1 MDIKQLE
8 TFIAIA
14 KYESF
19 SKAAE
24 SLFLTQPTVS
34 NHIANLEKEL
44 DTSLVNRSNRKIALT
59 PSGKILYDYAKS
71 MINLKKDA
79 TLELSKFQGKM
90 IGHIEI
96 ASSTIPEQ
104 YLLPDILYGFHQTYK
119 EITYNLIH
127 FDSKE
132 VVEGILKGDI
142 DFGFVGAKSFH
153 KQLEYLQLV
162 EDEIVLVT
170 PNTQP
175 FASWP
180 EEVSLS
186 EALKHSYI
194 FREEGSGSRKLVE
207 EALEKQDLGIN
218 ALKTVAYIENTESI
232 KQCIRRGLGLSFLS
246 KYAIADEIRYGL
258 LKSFRIKEVSLF
270 RHFYFVYHKNRT
282 ASPLDREFQEFI
294 KAHFHLS

>member
-24 SLFLTQPTVS
+24 SLYLTQPTVS

-44 DTSLVNRSNRKIALT
+44 NTNLVNRSNRKISLT

-71 MINLKKDA
+71 MITLKKDA
-79 TLELSKFQGKM
+79 ALELSKFQGKM

-104 YLLPDILYGFHQTYK
+104 YILPEILHGFHQQYP

-153 KQLEYLQLV
+153 KQLEYLRLV
-162 EDEIVLVT
+162 EDEILLVT
-170 PNTQP
+170 PNTEP
-175 FASWP
+175 FSSWP
-180 EEVSLS
+180 EEIDLS
-186 EALKHSYI
+186 EALEHSYI

-207 EALEKQDLGIN
+207 EVLEQKELRLS
-218 ALKTVAYIENTESI
+218 ALKTIAFIENTEAI
-232 KQCIRRGLGLSFLS
+232 KQCVRRGLGLSFLS
-246 KYAIADEIRYGL
+246 KYAVADEVRYGL
-258 LKSFRIKEVSLF
+258 LKSFRIKEVSLS
-270 RHFYFVYHKNRT
+270 RHFYFVHHKNRT
-282 ASPLDREFQEFI
+282 ASPLDREFQQFI
-294 KAHFHLS
+294 KAHFRLS

>member
-1 MDIKQLE
+1 MDIRQLE

-14 KYESF
+14 KYQSF

-44 DTSLVNRSNRKIALT
+44 DTNLVNRSNRKIALT

-71 MINLKKDA
+71 IINLKKDA
-79 TLELSKFQGKM
+79 ALELSKFQGKM

-104 YLLPDILYGFHQTYK
+104 YLLPEILYGFHQAYS
-119 EITYNLIH
+119 EITYNLVH

-132 VVEGILKGDI
+132 VVEGILKGEI

-162 EDEIVLVT
+162 EDEILLVT
-170 PNTQP
+170 PNIEP
-175 FASWP
+175 FISWP
-180 EEVSLS
+180 DTIDLS
-186 EALKHSYI
+186 QIFEHSFV
-194 FREEGSGSRKLVE
+194 FREEGSGTRKLVE
-207 EALEKQDLGIN
+207 EALKKQNLDIQD
-218 ALKTVAYIENTESI
+218 LKTVAYIENTESI

-246 KYAIADEIRYGL
+246 KYAIVDELRYGL
-258 LKSFRIKEVSLF
+258 LKSFRIKNVNFF

-294 KAHFHLS
+294 KAHFRLP

>member
-14 KYESF
+14 KYGSF

-24 SLFLTQPTVS
+24 SLFLTQPTIS

-44 DTSLVNRSNRKIALT
+44 DTSLVNRSNRKISLT

-79 TLELSKFQGKM
+79 TLELSKFQGKL

-104 YLLPDILYGFHQTYK
+104 YLLPEILYGFHLQYP

-162 EDEIVLVT
+162 EDEILLVT
-170 PNTQP
+170 PNTEP
-175 FASWP
+175 FISWP
-180 EEVSLS
+180 EDICLS
-186 EALKHSYI
+186 EILEHTYI

-207 EALEKQDLGIN
+207 EALEKQDLSIQS
-218 ALKTVAYIENTESI
+218 LRTVAYIENTESI

-246 KYAIADEIRYGL
+246 KYAVSDEIRYGL
-258 LKSFRIKEVSLF
+258 LKSFRIKEVDLC
-270 RHFYFVYHKNRT
+270 RHFYFVHHKNRT

-294 KAHFHLS
+294 KAHFRLS